1 MFDKTLKK
9 TSYLVAYEEVIE
21 GPNILET
28 TGWGQNSEREKF
40 GVFFVL
46 NKYKRIIYIY
56 KRMS

>member
-40 GVFFVL
+40 GGFLVL
-46 NKYKRIIYIY
+46 NKYKRILW
-56 KRMS
+56 MS